1 MFPTV
6 RISFTGIRPEQRYA
20 VLLDIV
26 PVDNKRYRYAYHR
39 SSWLVAG
46 KADPP
51 APCRIYAHPDSPFSG
66 EQLRKQV
73 VSFEKV
79 KLTNNEMDKHGH
91 VSTFFME
98 NLMDLSMYWIIFQ
111 LVLNSMHKYQPRI
124 HLVKRSDNSA
134 SGNIV
139 DLENE
144 EYKTFIFPETI
155 FTAVTAY
162 QNQLVCIYI

>member
-6 RISFTGIRPEQRYA
+6 RVSFTGVRADQKYT

-51 APCRIYAHPDSPFSG
+51 APCRICAHPDSPFTG

-91 VSTFFME
+91 VSKKNFTIRFFELFSNVDVYDAFGRIFLANCLSMLIFH
-98 NLMDLSMYWIIFQ
+98 NLMT
-111 LVLNSMHKYQPRI
+111 K
-124 HLVKRSDNSA
+124 
-134 SGNIV
+134 
-139 DLENE
+139 
-144 EYKTFIFPETI
+144 
-155 FTAVTAY
+155 
-162 QNQLVCIYI
+162 